1 MKIVGIIVEYNPLHN
16 GHLYHFEKIKEL
28 ENPDLIIAVMST
40 SITNRGEISLFDK
53 FKKTE
58 QALKLGVDIVV
69 ELPLIYAC
77 QRADI
82 FALKAVNILNSF
94 KVNKIYVGS
103 EENDIT
109 LYEKAYN
116 LLNENDDKIKEYLN
130 NGLSYKEAI
139 SNIINLNP
147 NDMLGYSYYKAIKD
161 NNYDI
166 ELKTI
171 KRNTSSYD
179 ELIPSSDKI
188 TSARAIR
195 YNLKLLNDYTP
206 SFVSKNINYILD
218 NNEIFDYL
226 KYSILTKSKD
236 DLKNI
241 FFVDEGLE
249 NKLYDI
255 KNYNNLEDFINYL
268 STKRYTKTRI
278 KRMLIYVLFN
288 INKSLAASALDENII
303 RVLGFN
309 DNGKIYLNQIKKEL
323 NYYTNIKEG
332 INNTLDIE
340 FKASKIIDTIYNLD
354 LQSKEQKGPIIKT
367 KN

>member
-94 KVNKIYVGS
+94 NVDKIYIGS
-103 EENDIT
+103 EENDIK
-109 LYEKAYN
+109 LYEKAYDLIN
-116 LLNENDDKIKEYLN
+116 KNDELIKEHLN
-130 NGLSYKEAI
+130 IGLSYKEAI

-147 NDMLGYSYYKAIKD
+147 NDMLGYSYFKAIKD
-161 NNYDI
+161 NNFNI

-171 KRNTSSYD
+171 KRLSSSYD
-179 ELIPSSDKI
+179 ELTPSNDHI
-188 TSARAIR
+188 TSAKAIR
-195 YNLKLLNDYTP
+195 NNIELLKDYTP
-206 SFVSKNINYILD
+206 SFVSKDINNILD
-218 NNEIFDYL
+218 NNKIFHYL

-236 DLKNI
+236 ELKNI

-249 NKLYDI
+249 NKLYNI
-255 KNYNNLEDFINYL
+255 KNYNNLDEFINYL
-268 STKRYTKTRI
+268 TTKRYTKTRI
-278 KRMLIYVLFN
+278 KRMLVYILFN
-288 INKSLAASALDENII
+288 INKASANDALKESII

-309 DNGKIYLNQIKKEL
+309 NNGKLYLSKIKKEL
-323 NYYTNIKEG
+323 NYFTNIKEG
-332 INNTLDIE
+332 LNQTLDIE
-340 FKASKIIDTIYNLD
+340 FKASKIIDSIYNLD
-354 LQSKEQKGPIIKT
+354 LQTKEQKGPTIL
-367 KN
+367 

>member
-94 KVNKIYVGS
+94 KVDKIYIGS
-103 EENDIT
+103 EENDIK
-109 LYEKAYN
+109 LYEKAYDLIN
-116 LLNENDDKIKEYLN
+116 KNDELIKEHLN

-147 NDMLGYSYYKAIKD
+147 NDMLGYSYFKAIKD
-161 NNYDI
+161 NNYNI

-171 KRNTSSYD
+171 KRLSSSYD
-179 ELIPSSDKI
+179 ELTPSNDHI
-188 TSARAIR
+188 TSAKAIR
-195 YNLKLLNDYTP
+195 NNIELLNTYTP
-206 SFVSKNINYILD
+206 SFVSNDINNILD
-218 NNEIFDYL
+218 NNKIFDYL

-236 DLKNI
+236 ELKNI

-255 KNYNNLEDFINYL
+255 KNYNNLDEFINYL

-278 KRMLIYVLFN
+278 KRMLVYILFN
-288 INKSLAASALDENII
+288 INKTQASLALNENII

-309 DNGKIYLNQIKKEL
+309 NNGKIYLSQIKKEL

-332 INNTLDIE
+332 LNKTLDIE
-340 FKASKIIDTIYNLD
+340 FKASKIIDSIYNID
-354 LQSKEQKGPIIKT
+354 LQTKEQKGPTIL
-367 KN
+367 